1 MGVKSVTT
9 KKLAKSYLN
18 RPKNML
24 FNSSSGNTV
33 NPFVTMF
40 PTVTNIC
47 DNQITILHVSG
58 FFLFLFFSFFSY
70 LFDYKHVYK

>member
-9 KKLAKSYLN
+9 KKLAKSYIN

-33 NPFVTMF
+33 NPFVTTF
-40 PTVTNIC
+40 PVTNIC

-58 FFLFLFFSFFSY
+58 FFQFFFFLSF
-70 LFDYKHVYK
+70 LLLEYKHVYK